1 MGNSEQQWVAMIQLN
16 YPPGT
21 RLVLDHILHAPGFID
36 IDCGCG
42 YDMPIKTLSCLCLEN
57 MLEFYI

>member
-21 RLVLDHILHAPGFID
+21 RLVLDHMDDPYAPVE
-36 IDCGCG
+36 
-42 YDMPIKTLSCLCLEN
+42 SVLEPGRN
-57 MLEFYI
+57 SQFGLN